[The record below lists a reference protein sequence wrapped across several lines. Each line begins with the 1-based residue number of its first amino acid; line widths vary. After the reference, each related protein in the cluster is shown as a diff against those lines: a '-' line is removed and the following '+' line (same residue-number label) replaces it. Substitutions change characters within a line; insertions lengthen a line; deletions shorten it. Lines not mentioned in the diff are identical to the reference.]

1 MLLAE
6 TDAAKREPL
15 LAAERALL
23 TPTLIEDML
32 SQGGRHQDAGD
43 YRQALTI
50 FNLTHA
56 AARIASDRSGLAQS
70 LNSIGSIYFL
80 QGSFKEALDYY
91 QQSLPINQELGNR
104 KGAASTLANIA
115 GIYSSQG
122 NYTLALDSLQQC
134 LQVFLELKAQT
145 EAGII
150 LNNISFVHYSLGD
163 YPQALAV
170 CRQALQIS
178 EALDHQLLRATT
190 LGNIANIRKDQ
201 GDYRQALA
209 AYQESLQIS
218 LALGD
223 KPGAAITL
231 NNIGLL
237 WHVQGNYAQALE
249 HYQKSLTLR
258 KELQDQAGLVYTLN
272 NIGLVHFD
280 QGDFPRALENYQSG
294 LQISEA
300 IGDQVGRA
308 RLLGNLGLVHQRQG
322 DADRAL
328 NFFQKSLAVSEA
340 SGARPEMAGCL
351 KLLADVSNGLG
362 RTEQALTFAGRAV
375 ELARLLG
382 APDLPEQAR
391 QALEEAIRTVED
403 IRIKVAGGEQD
414 QQRFF
419 ESRITP
425 YYAMVDL
432 LLSRND
438 QALALSYA
446 ERAKSRTLVDVLQSG
461 RAASPADLTAA
472 EQEQERRLR
481 NQLVS
486 LNAQL
491 SAERQSNQKDESRV
505 TSLSAQLDKAR
516 LDYEAFQSN
525 LDAMRPQLRAQR
537 GEAKTITLEEAAA
550 LLPDA
555 RTALLEFVVA
565 EDKTFL
571 FVLTRNAPH
580 SAAPVVLNVFTIEIR
595 QKELAARVGQL
606 RHLLSQRDNG
616 FNRLSTQ
623 LYELLIGSAQ
633 ALLRGRT
640 SLVIVPDGPL
650 WELPFQALLRPAGR
664 YLVQDAAISLAPSL
678 TALREMM
685 KLRRKNVPAAGVSL
699 LAFGN
704 PALITQSAGRAAVM
718 QDEKLEP
725 LPDAEKQVR
734 ELDGLFGRL
743 SPPARRKVYV
753 GAEAT
758 EERLKAE
765 AGDYSILHLATHGI
779 LDDRSPMYSHLALA
793 QTTGSGNE
801 DGLLEAWEIL
811 KMDLKAELAVLSA
824 CETARGRIGAGEGM
838 IGLSWAMFVAGVPTT
853 VVSQWKVR
861 SDSTADLM
869 VNFYQQ
875 LQSRAAKDKAGLSR
889 AEAMRR
895 AALRLLGTAQYRH
908 PFHWAGFVVIGD
920 GF

>member
-1 MLLAE
+1 MPRAGQGLLLSVIALVSLALPGQAQQSREPEKATPASAADEAALRKVAGQFFAAYQKEDTNALLKLWSEKSPDFASRRQVLSRVFAAEDYVYSDLSILRLTLEGDRAALRISINQKKTSTQTGQQSSGAVLRSLQLVREDGGWKVMRYAPLAQELIEMLLAE

-178 EALDHQLLRATT
+178 EALDHHLLKATT
-190 LGNIANIRKDQ
+190 LGNIANVMKDQ
-201 GDYRQALA
+201 GDYRQALS

-218 LALGD
+218 
-223 KPGAAITL
+223 
-231 NNIGLL
+231 
-237 WHVQGNYAQALE
+237 
-249 HYQKSLTLR
+249 
-258 KELQDQAGLVYTLN
+258 
-272 NIGLVHFD
+272 
-280 QGDFPRALENYQSG
+280 
-294 LQISEA
+294 
-300 IGDQVGRA
+300 
-308 RLLGNLGLVHQRQG
+308 
-322 DADRAL
+322 
-328 NFFQKSLAVSEA
+328 
-340 SGARPEMAGCL
+340 
-351 KLLADVSNGLG
+351 
-362 RTEQALTFAGRAV
+362 
-375 ELARLLG
+375 
-382 APDLPEQAR
+382 
-391 QALEEAIRTVED
+391 
-403 IRIKVAGGEQD
+403 RIKVAGGEQD

-580 SAAPVVLNVFTIEIR
+580 SAAPVALNVFTIEIR

-606 RHLLSQRDNG
+606 RHLLAQRDNG